1 MTVCISISS
10 AVYAQQEEEVSI
22 ILDSA
27 QFMPLSSGDGNQ
39 VKVQV
44 NYTTLNSKIMGQTIN
59 AVMKVY
65 ASNETAIKMTSF
77 PNGFTVNSSGIQEL
91 KTTITDNQTANVIA
105 VVQFTDAAKTIPIS
119 NPVQTGL
126 NLTQPTLEY
135 IQPEEIKRPEIAALP

>member
-1 MTVCISISS
+1 MTAGISISS
-10 AVYAQQEEEVSI
+10 AVYAQQEEVSI

-27 QFMPLSSGDGNQ
+27 QFMPLSSGDRNQ

-44 NYTTLNSKIMGQTIN
+44 NYTTLNSTIMGQTIN

-65 ASNETAIKMTSF
+65 AFNETAIKMTSF
-77 PNGFTVNSSGIQEL
+77 PNGFTANSSGIQEL

-105 VVQFTDAAKTIPIS
+105 VVQFTDAAKTVPIS
-119 NPVQTGL
+119 NPVQTRL

-135 IQPEEIKRPEIAALP
+135 IQPEEIKRPEIAVLP

>member
-10 AVYAQQEEEVSI
+10 AVYAQQEEVSI

-27 QFMPLSSGDGNQ
+27 RFMPLSSGDGNQ

-135 IQPEEIKRPEIAALP
+135 IQPEEIKRPEIAVLP